1 MQFIWIHWGTCGCK
15 CSNRTYIYTY
25 RCNAIIESIE
35 LRKIRSRECSDK
47 LARGCE
53 LDDSRIDGGY
63 PLDCE
68 FWISIVCASFSF
80 SGFEQIFLNISLFLF
95 FLFSPSPFL
104 SYCVVIKF
112 CARRKILYRAYLAFR
127 FFLCSVEMIKSRGE
141 KIFILFLFFIV
152 IEIFLAKRYLA
163 KTFFSTN
170 TRKDSLISSWLA
182 RISSGYHWK
191 CSCKFSYT
199 LFYLS
204 CLSNPS

>member
-1 MQFIWIHWGTCGCK
+1 MNFG
-15 CSNRTYIYTY
+15 
-25 RCNAIIESIE
+25 
-35 LRKIRSRECSDK
+35 SRLFVPPFLS
-47 LARGCE
+47 
-53 LDDSRIDGGY
+53 LDSSR
-63 PLDCE
+63 
-68 FWISIVCASFSF
+68 FFK
-80 SGFEQIFLNISLFLF
+80 IFLRSFF

-204 CLSNPS
+204 RLSNPS

>member
-1 MQFIWIHWGTCGCK
+1 MDVNAQIGHI
-15 CSNRTYIYTY
+15 YIYTY

-63 PLDCE
+63 PVDCE

-80 SGFEQIFLNISLFLF
+80 SGFEQIFLNISSFLF
-95 FLFSPSPFL
+95 FFFSPSPFL

-163 KTFFSTN
+163 KTFFST
-170 TRKDSLISSWLA
+170 RKDSLISSWLA

-204 CLSNPS
+204 RLSNPS

>member
-15 CSNRTYIYTY
+15 CSNRTYIYIY

-80 SGFEQIFLNISLFLF
+80 SGFEQIFLNISSFLF
-95 FLFSPSPFL
+95 FFFSPPLLFFRIAWL
-104 SYCVVIKF
+104 LNF
-112 CARRKILYRAYLAFR
+112 AWKILYRAYLAFR

-204 CLSNPS
+204 RLSNPS

>member
-15 CSNRTYIYTY
+15 CSNRTYTYTY

-68 FWISIVCASFSF
+68 FWISIVCASFLWIRADF
-80 SGFEQIFLNISLFLF
+80 FKYFFVPFF

-141 KIFILFLFFIV
+141 KIFILFLFFYRYRD
-152 IEIFLAKRYLA
+152 IF
-163 KTFFSTN
+163 SQ
-170 TRKDSLISSWLA
+170 
-182 RISSGYHWK
+182 
-191 CSCKFSYT
+191 T
-199 LFYLS
+199 LS
-204 CLSNPS
+204 R

>member
-15 CSNRTYIYTY
+15 CSNRTYIYIYTY

-80 SGFEQIFLNISLFLF
+80 SGFEQIFLNISSFLF
-95 FLFSPSPFL
+95 FFFSPPLLFFRIAWLLNFARGGKFYIAHIWPFVFFSARSKWLNREAKRFLYCFFFL
-104 SYCVVIKF
+104 S
-112 CARRKILYRAYLAFR
+112 L
-127 FFLCSVEMIKSRGE
+127 SRY
-141 KIFILFLFFIV
+141 F
-152 IEIFLAKRYLA
+152 
-163 KTFFSTN
+163 
-170 TRKDSLISSWLA
+170 
-182 RISSGYHWK
+182 
-191 CSCKFSYT
+191 
-199 LFYLS
+199 
-204 CLSNPS
+204 

>member
-80 SGFEQIFLNISLFLF
+80 SGFEQIFLNISSFLF
-95 FLFSPSPFL
+95 FFFSPPLLFFRIAWLLNFARGGKFYIVHIWPFVFFSARSKWLNREAKRFLYCFFFL
-104 SYCVVIKF
+104 S
-112 CARRKILYRAYLAFR
+112 L
-127 FFLCSVEMIKSRGE
+127 SRY
-141 KIFILFLFFIV
+141 F
-152 IEIFLAKRYLA
+152 
-163 KTFFSTN
+163 
-170 TRKDSLISSWLA
+170 
-182 RISSGYHWK
+182 
-191 CSCKFSYT
+191 
-199 LFYLS
+199 
-204 CLSNPS
+204 